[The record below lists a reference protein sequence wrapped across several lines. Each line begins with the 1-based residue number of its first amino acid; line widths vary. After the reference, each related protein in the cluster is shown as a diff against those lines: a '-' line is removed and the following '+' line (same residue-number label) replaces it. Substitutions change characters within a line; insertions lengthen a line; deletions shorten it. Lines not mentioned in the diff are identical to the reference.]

1 MNVRDIKLK
10 AKSVLVNR
18 NNIVTVFVFIS
29 VITTL
34 ANYWFR
40 NWRGDTISFIDC
52 NYYNVA
58 LWSWECGNCIKNS
71 Q

>member
-34 ANYWFR
+34 ANYIGSEIGGVIPFLSLIV
-40 NWRGDTISFIDC
+40 TIIMLPFGQG
-52 NYYNVA
+52 NGVTA
-58 LWSWECGNCIKNS
+58 L
-71 Q
+71 

>member
-34 ANYWFR
+34 ANYIGSKIGGGIHFISLIL
-40 NWRGDTISFIDC
+40 TIKC
-52 NYYNVA
+52 CPLVMGM
-58 LWSWECGNCIKNS
+58 W
-71 Q
+71 

>member
-34 ANYWFR
+34 ANYIGSEIGGEIPF
-40 NWRGDTISFIDC
+40 
-52 NYYNVA
+52 
-58 LWSWECGNCIKNS
+58 L
-71 Q
+71 